1 MAVSVPSKA
10 EVRRYTVS
18 MAIIAVVYSLLVLLV
33 MKSWLPRVQAGF
45 WKYVVAL
52 TPVVPLLWGW
62 PVFTR
67 FIRAMDEMYQ
77 KIVGD
82 ALQTTFGVTALTT
95 FAYGW
100 LEIAGLPPVG
110 VIMVFPFMFAVFGLA
125 LGVGV
130 WRTTR

>member
-1 MAVSVPSKA
+1 MSVPSKV

-18 MAIIAVVYSLLVLLV
+18 IALIAIMYSALVFFV
-33 MKSWLPRVQAGF
+33 MKSWLPSVQEGF
-45 WKYVVAL
+45 WKYIVAL
-52 TPVVPLLWGW
+52 TPVLPVLWGW

-77 KIVGD
+77 KIVGN
-82 ALQTTFGVTALTT
+82 ALQTTFGVTALAT

-100 LEIAGLPPVG
+100 LEIAGLAPVS
-110 VIMVFPFMFAVFGLA
+110 VIMVFPFMFAVFGFA
-125 LGVGV
+125 LGAGV